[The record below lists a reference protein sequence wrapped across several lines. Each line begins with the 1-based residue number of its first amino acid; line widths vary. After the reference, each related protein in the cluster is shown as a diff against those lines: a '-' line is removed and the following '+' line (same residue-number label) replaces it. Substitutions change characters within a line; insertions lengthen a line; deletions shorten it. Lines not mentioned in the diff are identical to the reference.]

1 MSSVLSDTDIVAL
14 ATIRALESFEYF
26 CEKCVKIRRREDGL
40 SVPFILNS
48 AQKRI
53 LREIERQEA
62 TKKPVRMV
70 ILKARQMGVSTFIE
84 IYILWRLLKSH
95 NVNAIEIAH
104 EREAARYIL
113 DISRFAFENLP
124 KWFTTAM
131 KLDAEYL
138 TKYDISLNNGCSLYI
153 SSSESKQ
160 PGMSRTIQYIHLSEC
175 AFYEDADTLVRSLF
189 SACPEVPG
197 TVIFLESTGRAPV
210 GFFYD
215 VYTQATRGKSAYTP
229 IFLPWYEMAEY
240 RMEPPPGYTP
250 APVPDLPDLTV
261 EQLMWR
267 EYVIA
272 NKFFG
277 DEDAFRNMFPATEQE
292 AFVRDSANV
301 FPPEAVYARLR
312 EIEDVRYLDGYLARK
327 TLDSS
332 VEFVASPDGAL
343 RVFKEPEEG
352 RRYVIGADVGSGVA
366 VNKVGDYSSAD
377 VLDAETGEQVAH
389 YHTHIEPDVFGQELF
404 LLGNWYNGALLAVE
418 VENHGLA
425 VINVLRD
432 LGYPMLYRRRVF
444 DKINNDWVNKLGW
457 STNQK
462 TKKFIID
469 GLRAAFRNG
478 EVTVNHKGTLEE
490 MLSFVR
496 LSDKNDK
503 MGAVPGAF
511 DDQVISLAIAE
522 QVRREM
528 LVVLPKQPEEK
539 EPEPGIPPG
548 YEEAM
553 RYRLEK
559 MKREAVHPILGVF
572 Y

>member
-1 MSSVLSDTDIVAL
+1 
-14 ATIRALESFEYF
+14 
-26 CEKCVKIRRREDGL
+26 
-40 SVPFILNS
+40 
-48 AQKRI
+48 
-53 LREIERQEA
+53 
-62 TKKPVRMV
+62 
-70 ILKARQMGVSTFIE
+70 
-84 IYILWRLLKSH
+84 
-95 NVNAIEIAH
+95 
-104 EREAARYIL
+104 
-113 DISRFAFENLP
+113 
-124 KWFTTAM
+124 
-131 KLDAEYL
+131 
-138 TKYDISLNNGCSLYI
+138 
-153 SSSESKQ
+153 
-160 PGMSRTIQYIHLSEC
+160 
-175 AFYEDADTLVRSLF
+175 
-189 SACPEVPG
+189 
-197 TVIFLESTGRAPV
+197 
-210 GFFYD
+210 
-215 VYTQATRGKSAYTP
+215 
-229 IFLPWYEMAEY
+229 
-240 RMEPPPGYTP
+240 
-250 APVPDLPDLTV
+250 
-261 EQLMWR
+261 
-267 EYVIA
+267 
-272 NKFFG
+272 
-277 DEDAFRNMFPATEQE
+277 
-292 AFVRDSANV
+292 
-301 FPPEAVYARLR
+301 
-312 EIEDVRYLDGYLARK
+312 
-327 TLDSS
+327 
-332 VEFVASPDGAL
+332 
-343 RVFKEPEEG
+343 
-352 RRYVIGADVGSGVA
+352 VIGADVGSGVA